1 MAGVDNATQSE
12 VQPPVVGTRVGHPW
26 RQRLED
32 LLACEVDYRGKTVL
46 DAGCN
51 VGILA
56 YELSKLGPSF
66 IHAIDGSQPELEAAR
81 VILRS
86 VEIPTRV
93 DLVDLADDARL
104 RAILEPGYDIV
115 QLLAVYQHVQR
126 VRGDA
131 AARRMLGTLAEHCR
145 ETFIVATQPDYLPA
159 IIDTVVASGFRL
171 ERETQSPAPRQASRL
186 QPQVSVT
193 LAQKAW
199 GAGDDPAPQTCLQ
212 NRCGYR
218 GTTQLP
224 SSS

>member
-1 MAGVDNATQSE
+1 VGNATQSE
-12 VQPPVVGTRVGHPW
+12 AQPPIVGTRVGRPW

-56 YELSKLGPSF
+56 YELSKLGSSF

-104 RAILEPGYDIV
+104 RTILDPGYDIV

-126 VRGDA
+126 GRGDA
-131 AARRMLGTLAEHCR
+131 AARRMLATLAEHCK

-159 IIDTVVASGFRL
+159 IIDTLVASGFRL
-171 ERETQSPAPRQASRL
+171 ERETQSPARRVKHLVFRRS
-186 QPQVSVT
+186 
-193 LAQKAW
+193 
-199 GAGDDPAPQTCLQ
+199 
-212 NRCGYR
+212 
-218 GTTQLP
+218 
-224 SSS
+224 

>member
-1 MAGVDNATQSE
+1 MAFAGRRAIGRVGLFFPARPTHIAFVDNATQSE
-12 VQPPVVGTRVGHPW
+12 FPAPIMGTRVGRPW

-32 LLACEVDYRGKTVL
+32 LLACQVDYRGKAVL

-56 YELSKLGPSF
+56 YEIAKLGPSF
-66 IHAIDGSQPELEAAR
+66 IHVIDGSQPELDAAR

-93 DLVDLADDARL
+93 DFVDLAGDARL

-131 AARRMLGTLAEHCR
+131 ATRRMLATLAERCR
-145 ETFIVATQPDYLPA
+145 DAFIVATQPDYVPA
-159 IIDTVVASGFRL
+159 IIDALSASGFRL
-171 ERETQSPAPRQASRL
+171 ERETQSPTRRVKHLVFRRL
-186 QPQVSVT
+186 TV
-193 LAQKAW
+193 
-199 GAGDDPAPQTCLQ
+199 
-212 NRCGYR
+212 
-218 GTTQLP
+218 
-224 SSS
+224 